1 MAEEEEDTEVEGRFL
16 ILSLRATTTKLF
28 GENTKSLKSPMS
40 LMRYAVQL
48 LLVLNR
54 IEK

>member
-16 ILSLRATTTKLF
+16 ILSLRSTTTKLF
-28 GENTKSLKSPMS
+28 GGKYKILKSPMS

-48 LLVLNR
+48 LLGF
-54 IEK
+54 KQ